1 MWRPLGV
8 TLAVAVPA
16 ILVWLTGTALSPE
29 LTVLLFGA
37 GVVASAVLLSWAAEA
52 AQVDISGSLA
62 IAILALIAVLPEY
75 AVDLYFSYTGGGDP
89 SYVQY
94 AAANMTG
101 SNRLLIGIGWPL
113 VAFVAF
119 WAMRRRRG
127 DGPAEDD
134 EAAPADGDAGRPSPS
149 PLVAARGRIPAVVLP
164 THSRVELAF
173 LAIASAY
180 AFVIPFTRSIAWYDA
195 VVLLAL
201 FVAYIWRVTREG
213 RGEPELIGVAADI
226 ARLPRRS
233 RRLLVTSMFLA
244 AAAIVVMA
252 AKPFADGLVA
262 TGANLGI
269 DQFLLVQWLAPLSSE
284 APELIVA
291 TIFAWRLHAAD
302 GLGMLLSAKVN
313 QWTLL
318 VGSLWVAYSLGG
330 GGGAPLPLDDRQT
343 EEFLLT
349 SAQALLAFAVLADRR
364 FGLWEAVAIF
374 GLFVVQFPFPTT
386 DVRLVFSAVYIAVAL
401 GMLVHRRRYLPG
413 IVASIGRWDAGA
425 RRRTRRADDS
435 SALDRRTIVTAMHDP
450 GAAPPGRRGGQRRG
464 RGFAVGLAV
473 VAVMALLGVAVA
485 IGPARGTPAASP
497 GPGGAGTGG
506 ATPTEVAGLGAVAVG
521 GALAG
526 GAAGSVA
533 TGVVAPP
540 GGTAAGS
547 PAASPDGSPA
557 GRRRPRTIGR
567 TGRSHGSA
575 RRRERVRQ
583 LQGHDHHPTR
593 ARGATCGGD
602 PPHPLRCRG

>member
-1 MWRPLGV
+1 MWTRLGV
-8 TLAVAVPA
+8 TVAVAVPA
-16 ILVWLTGTALSPE
+16 ILVWLTGTVLSPE
-29 LTVLLFGA
+29 LTVLVFGA

-52 AQVDISGSLA
+52 AEVDISGSLA

-89 SYVQY
+89 SYTQF

-127 DGPAEDD
+127 HGSA
-134 EAAPADGDAGRPSPS
+134 ADGSEPATADGGAAGRTSPG
-149 PLVAARGRIPAVVLP
+149 PLVATRQRLPAVVLP
-164 THSRVELAF
+164 THNRVELAF

-180 AFVIPFTRSIAWYDA
+180 AFVIPLTRSIAWYDA
-195 VVLLAL
+195 VVLLVL

-226 ARLPRRS
+226 ALLPRRP
-233 RRLLVTSMFLA
+233 RRLLVTSLFLA

-252 AKPFADGLVA
+252 AKPFADALVA

-386 DVRLVFSAVYIAVAL
+386 DVRLVFSAVYIVVAL

-413 IVASIGRWDAGA
+413 IVASIGRWERAPDAE
-425 RRRTRRADDS
+425 
-435 SALDRRTIVTAMHDP
+435 
-450 GAAPPGRRGGQRRG
+450 
-464 RGFAVGLAV
+464 
-473 VAVMALLGVAVA
+473 
-485 IGPARGTPAASP
+485 PAARTLV
-497 GPGGAGTGG
+497 GP
-506 ATPTEVAGLGAVAVG
+506 
-521 GALAG
+521 
-526 GAAGSVA
+526 
-533 TGVVAPP
+533 
-540 GGTAAGS
+540 
-547 PAASPDGSPA
+547 
-557 GRRRPRTIGR
+557 
-567 TGRSHGSA
+567 
-575 RRRERVRQ
+575 
-583 LQGHDHHPTR
+583 
-593 ARGATCGGD
+593 
-602 PPHPLRCRG
+602 

>member
-1 MWRPLGV
+1 MWSRLGITASIALPAIV
-8 TLAVAVPA
+8 IRLTGAVP
-16 ILVWLTGTALSPE
+16 SPE
-29 LTVLLFGA
+29 LTVLIFGA

-89 SYVQY
+89 TYTQY

-119 WAMRRRRG
+119 WAMRRRRR
-127 DGPAEDD
+127 DDAVPAHPDSQDHHRE
-134 EAAPADGDAGRPSPS
+134 
-149 PLVAARGRIPAVVLP
+149 PAVVLP
-164 THSRVELAF
+164 MHNRGELAF

-201 FVAYIWRVTREG
+201 FGAYLWRVTREG

-226 ARLPRRS
+226 ALLPRRP
-233 RRLLVTSMFLA
+233 RRALVTGLFLA

-364 FGLWEAVAIF
+364 FGLWEAAAIF
-374 GLFVVQFPFPTT
+374 GLFIVQFPFPTT
-386 DVRLVFSAVYIAVAL
+386 DVRLVFSAAYIVVAL
-401 GMLVHRRRYLPG
+401 GLLVHRRRYLPG
-413 IVASIGRWDAGA
+413 IIASLGRWERQTDAG
-425 RRRTRRADDS
+425 
-435 SALDRRTIVTAMHDP
+435 P
-450 GAAPPGRRGGQRRG
+450 
-464 RGFAVGLAV
+464 
-473 VAVMALLGVAVA
+473 
-485 IGPARGTPAASP
+485 
-497 GPGGAGTGG
+497 
-506 ATPTEVAGLGAVAVG
+506 
-521 GALAG
+521 
-526 GAAGSVA
+526 A
-533 TGVVAPP
+533 TGTDVGP
-540 GGTAAGS
+540 
-547 PAASPDGSPA
+547 
-557 GRRRPRTIGR
+557 
-567 TGRSHGSA
+567 
-575 RRRERVRQ
+575 
-583 LQGHDHHPTR
+583 
-593 ARGATCGGD
+593 
-602 PPHPLRCRG
+602 

>member
-1 MWRPLGV
+1 
-8 TLAVAVPA
+8 
-16 ILVWLTGTALSPE
+16 
-29 LTVLLFGA
+29 
-37 GVVASAVLLSWAAEA
+37 
-52 AQVDISGSLA
+52 
-62 IAILALIAVLPEY
+62 
-75 AVDLYFSYTGGGDP
+75 
-89 SYVQY
+89 
-94 AAANMTG
+94 MTG

-127 DGPAEDD
+127 DGVIG
-134 EAAPADGDAGRPSPS
+134 AAAAIGAIRAGSASP
-149 PLVAARGRIPAVVLP
+149 PTKAPHREPAVVLP
-164 THSRVELAF
+164 THNRVELAF

-201 FVAYIWRVTREG
+201 FGAYLWRVTREG

-226 ARLPRRS
+226 ALLPRRP
-233 RRLLVTSMFLA
+233 RRVLVTGLFLA

-262 TGANLGI
+262 TGEALRI

-364 FGLWEAVAIF
+364 FGLWEAAAIF
-374 GLFVVQFPFPTT
+374 GLFIIQFPFPTT
-386 DVRLVFSAVYIAVAL
+386 DVRLVFSAVYVVVAL
-401 GMLVHRRRYLPG
+401 GLLVHRRRYLPG
-413 IVASIGRWDAGA
+413 IIASIGRWERPAE
-425 RRRTRRADDS
+425 ADP
-435 SALDRRTIVTAMHDP
+435 VP
-450 GAAPPGRRGGQRRG
+450 GA
-464 RGFAVGLAV
+464 V
-473 VAVMALLGVAVA
+473 V
-485 IGPARGTPAASP
+485 
-497 GPGGAGTGG
+497 
-506 ATPTEVAGLGAVAVG
+506 
-521 GALAG
+521 
-526 GAAGSVA
+526 
-533 TGVVAPP
+533 
-540 GGTAAGS
+540 
-547 PAASPDGSPA
+547 
-557 GRRRPRTIGR
+557 
-567 TGRSHGSA
+567 
-575 RRRERVRQ
+575 
-583 LQGHDHHPTR
+583 
-593 ARGATCGGD
+593 D
-602 PPHPLRCRG
+602 P

>member
-1 MWRPLGV
+1 MWRRLGI
-8 TLAVAVPA
+8 TASVAVPA
-16 ILVWLTGTALSPE
+16 IAIRLSGTVLSPE
-29 LTVLLFGA
+29 LTVLVFGA

-89 SYVQY
+89 TYTQY

-119 WAMRRRRG
+119 WALRRRRR
-127 DGPAEDD
+127 DD
-134 EAAPADGDAGRPSPS
+134 AASASPQTKA
-149 PLVAARGRIPAVVLP
+149 PHRAPAVVLP
-164 THSRVELAF
+164 THNRVELAF

-180 AFVIPFTRSIAWYDA
+180 AFVIPVTRSIAWYDA

-201 FVAYIWRVTREG
+201 FGAYLWRVTREG

-226 ARLPRRS
+226 ALLPQRQRRVV
-233 RRLLVTSMFLA
+233 VTGLFLA

-262 TGANLGI
+262 TGEALRI

-330 GGGAPLPLDDRQT
+330 GRGAPLPLDARQT

-364 FGLWEAVAIF
+364 FGLWEAAAIF
-374 GLFVVQFPFPTT
+374 GLFIIQFPFPTT
-386 DVRLVFSAVYIAVAL
+386 DVRLVFSAVYVVVAL
-401 GMLVHRRRYLPG
+401 GLLVYRRRYLPG
-413 IVASIGRWDAGA
+413 IIASIGRWERPTDG
-425 RRRTRRADDS
+425 
-435 SALDRRTIVTAMHDP
+435 DP
-450 GAAPPGRRGGQRRG
+450 
-464 RGFAVGLAV
+464 V
-473 VAVMALLGVAVA
+473 
-485 IGPARGTPAASP
+485 
-497 GPGGAGTGG
+497 
-506 ATPTEVAGLGAVAVG
+506 LGAVV
-521 GALAG
+521 
-526 GAAGSVA
+526 
-533 TGVVAPP
+533 
-540 GGTAAGS
+540 
-547 PAASPDGSPA
+547 
-557 GRRRPRTIGR
+557 
-567 TGRSHGSA
+567 
-575 RRRERVRQ
+575 
-583 LQGHDHHPTR
+583 
-593 ARGATCGGD
+593 D
-602 PPHPLRCRG
+602 P

>member
-1 MWRPLGV
+1 MQERVVGRPGRSMWRRLGITASV
-8 TLAVAVPA
+8 TVPA
-16 ILVWLTGTALSPE
+16 ILIRLTGTVLSPE
-29 LTVLLFGA
+29 LTVLIFGA

-89 SYVQY
+89 AYTQY

-119 WAMRRRRG
+119 WAMRRRRRG
-127 DGPAEDD
+127 EGVIGAIG
-134 EAAPADGDAGRPSPS
+134 APSASPQTKA
-149 PLVAARGRIPAVVLP
+149 PRREPAVVLP
-164 THSRVELAF
+164 THNRVELAF

-201 FVAYIWRVTREG
+201 FGAYLWRVTREG

-226 ARLPRRS
+226 ALLPRRP
-233 RRLLVTSMFLA
+233 RRALVTGLFLA

-262 TGANLGI
+262 TGEALRI

-364 FGLWEAVAIF
+364 FGLWEAAAIF
-374 GLFVVQFPFPTT
+374 GLFIIQFPFPTT
-386 DVRLVFSAVYIAVAL
+386 DVRLVFSTVYVVVAL
-401 GMLVHRRRYLPG
+401 GLLVHRRQYLPG
-413 IVASIGRWDAGA
+413 IIASIGRWDRAPEAGP
-425 RRRTRRADDS
+425 
-435 SALDRRTIVTAMHDP
+435 VP
-450 GAAPPGRRGGQRRG
+450 GA
-464 RGFAVGLAV
+464 V
-473 VAVMALLGVAVA
+473 V
-485 IGPARGTPAASP
+485 
-497 GPGGAGTGG
+497 
-506 ATPTEVAGLGAVAVG
+506 
-521 GALAG
+521 
-526 GAAGSVA
+526 
-533 TGVVAPP
+533 
-540 GGTAAGS
+540 
-547 PAASPDGSPA
+547 
-557 GRRRPRTIGR
+557 
-567 TGRSHGSA
+567 
-575 RRRERVRQ
+575 
-583 LQGHDHHPTR
+583 
-593 ARGATCGGD
+593 D
-602 PPHPLRCRG
+602 P

>member
-1 MWRPLGV
+1 MWSRLGI
-8 TLAVAVPA
+8 TASVAVPA
-16 ILVWLTGTALSPE
+16 IVIRLTGTVLSPE
-29 LTVLLFGA
+29 LTVLIFGA
-37 GVVASAVLLSWAAEA
+37 GVVASAILLSWAAEA

-89 SYVQY
+89 TYTQF

-113 VAFVAF
+113 VAYVAF
-119 WAMRRRRG
+119 LAMRRRRPDG
-127 DGPAEDD
+127 ATGAVGPVAAYVPTTGAHPGPAVHSG
-134 EAAPADGDAGRPSPS
+134 PAVHQR
-149 PLVAARGRIPAVVLP
+149 RPAVVLP
-164 THSRVELAF
+164 THNRVELAF

-201 FVAYIWRVTREG
+201 FGAYLWRVTREG

-226 ARLPRRS
+226 ALLPRR
-233 RRLLVTSMFLA
+233 RRRSLVTGLFLA

-262 TGANLGI
+262 TGASLGI

-318 VGSLWVAYSLGG
+318 VGSLWIAYSLGG
-330 GGGAPLPLDDRQT
+330 GGAAPLPLDDRQT

-364 FGLWEAVAIF
+364 FGLWEAAAIF
-374 GLFVVQFPFPTT
+374 GLFIVQFPFPTT
-386 DVRLVFSAVYIAVAL
+386 DVRLVFSAAYIVVAL
-401 GMLVHRRRYLPG
+401 GLLVHRRQYLPG
-413 IVASIGRWDAGA
+413 IIESLGRWERPTDA
-425 RRRTRRADDS
+425 
-435 SALDRRTIVTAMHDP
+435 
-450 GAAPPGRRGGQRRG
+450 
-464 RGFAVGLAV
+464 
-473 VAVMALLGVAVA
+473 
-485 IGPARGTPAASP
+485 GPAR
-497 GPGGAGTGG
+497 
-506 ATPTEVAGLGAVAVG
+506 EKAVG
-521 GALAG
+521 
-526 GAAGSVA
+526 
-533 TGVVAPP
+533 P
-540 GGTAAGS
+540 
-547 PAASPDGSPA
+547 
-557 GRRRPRTIGR
+557 
-567 TGRSHGSA
+567 
-575 RRRERVRQ
+575 
-583 LQGHDHHPTR
+583 
-593 ARGATCGGD
+593 
-602 PPHPLRCRG
+602 

>member
-1 MWRPLGV
+1 MWIRLGI
-8 TLAVAVPA
+8 TTGVAVPS
-16 ILVWLTGTALSPE
+16 ILVRLSGTVLSAE
-29 LTVLLFGA
+29 LTVLVFGA

-119 WAMRRRRG
+119 WAMRRRRP
-127 DGPAEDD
+127 DGGADQDGAAADD
-134 EAAPADGDAGRPSPS
+134 GRVAGSATQPPAGRPVQGHPASAPRPGPGSPGRGAA
-149 PLVAARGRIPAVVLP
+149 AAREHVAGRQRIPAVVLP
-164 THSRVELAF
+164 THNRVELAF

-180 AFVIPFTRSIAWYDA
+180 AFVIPLTRSIAWYDA

-201 FVAYIWRVTREG
+201 FVAYLWRVTRER

-226 ARLPRRS
+226 ASLPRRS
-233 RRLLVTSMFLA
+233 RRVLVTSLLLA

-252 AKPFADGLVA
+252 AKPFADGLVT

-330 GGGAPLPLDDRQT
+330 GGGAALPLDDRQT

-374 GLFVVQFPFPTT
+374 GLFIVQFPFPTT
-386 DVRLVFSAVYIAVAL
+386 DVRLAFSAVYTVVAL
-401 GMLVHRRRYLPG
+401 GLLVYRRRYLPG
-413 IVASIGRWDAGA
+413 IVASIGRWE
-425 RRRTRRADDS
+425 RAPDPDS
-435 SALDRRTIVTAMHDP
+435 V
-450 GAAPPGRRGGQRRG
+450 
-464 RGFAVGLAV
+464 
-473 VAVMALLGVAVA
+473 
-485 IGPARGTPAASP
+485 RGTPA
-497 GPGGAGTGG
+497 
-506 ATPTEVAGLGAVAVG
+506 
-521 GALAG
+521 
-526 GAAGSVA
+526 
-533 TGVVAPP
+533 
-540 GGTAAGS
+540 
-547 PAASPDGSPA
+547 
-557 GRRRPRTIGR
+557 RP
-567 TGRSHGSA
+567 
-575 RRRERVRQ
+575 
-583 LQGHDHHPTR
+583 
-593 ARGATCGGD
+593 
-602 PPHPLRCRG
+602 

>member
-1 MWRPLGV
+1 MWRRLGV
-8 TLAVAVPA
+8 TASVAVPA
-16 ILVWLTGTALSPE
+16 ILIRLTGTVLSPE
-29 LTVLLFGA
+29 LTVLVFGA

-89 SYVQY
+89 TYTQY

-127 DGPAEDD
+127 DGVIGAIG
-134 EAAPADGDAGRPSPS
+134 APSASPQTKA
-149 PLVAARGRIPAVVLP
+149 PRREPAVVLP
-164 THSRVELAF
+164 THNRVELAF

-201 FVAYIWRVTREG
+201 FGAYLWRVTREG
-213 RGEPELIGVAADI
+213 RGEPDLIGVAADI
-226 ARLPRRS
+226 ALLARRPRRV
-233 RRLLVTSMFLA
+233 LVTGLFLA

-262 TGANLGI
+262 TGEALRI

-330 GGGAPLPLDDRQT
+330 GGGAPLPLDERQT

-364 FGLWEAVAIF
+364 FGLWEAAAIF
-374 GLFVVQFPFPTT
+374 GLFIVQFPFPTT
-386 DVRLVFSAVYIAVAL
+386 DVRLVFSAVYIVVAL
-401 GMLVHRRRYLPG
+401 GLLVHRRRYLPG
-413 IVASIGRWDAGA
+413 IIGSIGRWERPADA
-425 RRRTRRADDS
+425 DP
-435 SALDRRTIVTAMHDP
+435 VP
-450 GAAPPGRRGGQRRG
+450 GA
-464 RGFAVGLAV
+464 V
-473 VAVMALLGVAVA
+473 
-485 IGPARGTPAASP
+485 
-497 GPGGAGTGG
+497 
-506 ATPTEVAGLGAVAVG
+506 
-521 GALAG
+521 
-526 GAAGSVA
+526 
-533 TGVVAPP
+533 
-540 GGTAAGS
+540 
-547 PAASPDGSPA
+547 
-557 GRRRPRTIGR
+557 
-567 TGRSHGSA
+567 
-575 RRRERVRQ
+575 
-583 LQGHDHHPTR
+583 
-593 ARGATCGGD
+593 GD
-602 PPHPLRCRG
+602 P